1 MEGGNKMESLSR
13 GLTKKKPKEKK
24 IKTLKHHLKLSEF
37 KLQWSI
43 FAVLAALFTLFII
56 GDPRTFLAPDIYY
69 SFMSTI
75 PFMAIMALAL
85 TPVIICKEIDLSFP
99 SIMGFSGWVCMAVF
113 TSTGNV
119 TLAVVSS
126 LITGLLAGLLNGI
139 LVVKVGVPSLIAT
152 IGTMFFWRG
161 AIRVCS
167 GGSGGMGGSLA
178 AARDTILFK
187 SLVGRIGGAIPAQ
200 ALWAVGLAF
209 LFWLI
214 LNRHK
219 FGTHVYFTGDNI
231 ESARMMGIPVNRVR
245 MLVFTQLGFFA
256 AFAGILLD
264 LEMSYYWPTTGE
276 GYLLGTLASVFLGG
290 TSVFGGMGT
299 IFGTFVG
306 SIIIGSLETGII
318 AIGLSGYWTNLI
330 YGLLIVISVS
340 IHSILRRKA

>member
-1 MEGGNKMESLSR
+1 M
-13 GLTKKKPKEKK
+13 
-24 IKTLKHHLKLSEF
+24 
-37 KLQWSI
+37 
-43 FAVLAALFTLFII
+43 A
-56 GDPRTFLAPDIYY
+56 PRVFFGFRIYY
-69 SFMSTI
+69 SFMIVVPFITI
-75 PFMAIMALAL
+75 LALAL
-85 TPVIICKEIDLSFP
+85 TPVIICKEIDLSFG
-99 SIMGFSGWVCMAVF
+99 SIMGFSGWVFVSLSA
-113 TSTGNV
+113 STGNP
-119 TLAVVSS
+119 TLALVIS
-126 LITGLLAGLLNGI
+126 LIAGLLAGLLNGI
-139 LVVKVGVPSLIAT
+139 LVVKVGVRSLIVT

-161 AIRVCS
+161 MVIVCS
-167 GGSGGMGGSLA
+167 GGIGNRVVGVKG
-178 AARDTILFK
+178 TILFQ
-187 SLVGRIGGAIPAQ
+187 SLIGRIGGVVPAQ
-200 ALWAVGLAF
+200 ALWAVGIAF

-219 FGTHVYFTGDNI
+219 FGTHIYFTGDNI

-245 MLVFTQLGFFA
+245 ILIFTQLGFFA

-340 IHSILRRKA
+340 IHSILRRKI

>member
-1 MEGGNKMESLSR
+1 MESLSR
-13 GLTKKKPKEKK
+13 NLTTKKLKREK

-56 GDPRTFLAPDIYY
+56 GDPKTFLNFDIYY

-75 PFMAIMALAL
+75 PFMAIMALAW

-99 SIMGFSGWVCMAVF
+99 SIMGFSGWVCLAVF

-139 LVVKVGVPSLIAT
+139 LVVKVGVPSLIVT

-161 AIRVCS
+161 LMLVCS
-167 GGSGGMGGSLA
+167 GPMGGPLVA
-178 AARDTILFK
+178 AKGTILFQ
-187 SLVGRIGGAIPAQ
+187 SLVGKIGGVVPAQ

-209 LFWLI
+209 LFWLV

-219 FGTHVYFTGDNI
+219 FGSYIFFTGDNI
-231 ESARMMGIPVNRVR
+231 ESARMMGIPVNRVK
-245 MLVFTQLGFFA
+245 MLVFAQLGFFA
-256 AFAGILLD
+256 AFAGILANFEFL
-264 LEMSYYWPTTGE
+264 YWWTTQGG
-276 GYLLGTLASVFLGG
+276 GYLLKTIAAVFLGG
-290 TSVFGGMGT
+290 TSAFGGTGT

-306 SIIIGSLETGII
+306 CIIIGSLESGIVS
-318 AIGLSGYWTNLI
+318 IGLSGFWTQVI
-330 YGLLIVISVS
+330 YGLIIVTSVS
-340 IHSILRRKA
+340 VHSILRRRT

>member
-1 MEGGNKMESLSR
+1 M
-13 GLTKKKPKEKK
+13 
-24 IKTLKHHLKLSEF
+24 LKRYLKLSEF

-43 FAVLAALFTLFII
+43 FAVLVALFTLFII
-56 GDPRTFLAPDIYY
+56 GDPRTFLAPHIYF

-126 LITGLLAGLLNGI
+126 LITGLLAGFLNGI

-187 SLVGRIGGAIPAQ
+187 SLVGRIGGVIPAQ
-200 ALWAVGLAF
+200 ALWTVGLAF
-209 LFWLI
+209 LFWLV

-219 FGTHVYFTGDNI
+219 FGSHIYFTGDNI
-231 ESARMMGIPVNRVR
+231 ESARMMGIPVNRVK
-245 MLVFTQLGFFA
+245 MLVFAQLGFFA
-256 AFAGILLD
+256 AFAAIVTNFELL
-264 LEMSYYWPTTGE
+264 YWWTTLGS
-276 GYLLGTLASVFLGG
+276 GYLLKTVAAVFLGG
-290 TSVFGGMGT
+290 TSAFGGMGT
-299 IFGTFVG
+299 IFGTFIG
-306 SIIIGSLETGII
+306 CIIIGSLESGIV
-318 AIGLSGYWTNLI
+318 ALGLPGFWTQMI
-330 YGLLIVISVS
+330 YGLIIAISVS
-340 IHSILRRKA
+340 IHSILRRKT